1 MLAKKFL
8 SVFVIVFLLLSYIP
22 LSAQDDLII
31 VLDPGHGSTDNGSSG
46 KLNGKTYYEKD
57 LNNMV
62 TAHLYDSLAQ
72 YAGVKVYLT
81 RYDDSKPSLMTR
93 SVTAGKLGADLMISL
108 HMNALDNADYYGGS
122 EIYVH
127 SGNYLPE
134 GAKATKAIATDILK
148 GFEQFGL
155 KNRGV
160 KTKLID
166 NDKYYMYD
174 NGQYADYY
182 GVIRY
187 ATMVRVPAMIIE
199 HGYMSNKSDL
209 EFLSKSENLKKLA
222 DKTAEAVAKYYGLEK
237 GEGQKMTMKVQEGL
251 TIGSLPTSMVVGD
264 EISTLTATGGS
275 GSGTIHYETNDKEVL
290 QIQDGKLVAVGEG
303 MANVYAIR
311 DTDGEYQAKMSD
323 NYIRISVSKPI
334 STPTPTIVPTPTPTF
349 TPTPKLTPAITP
361 TPTLNPTT
369 APTVVA
375 TEEYSAP
382 TNTSAQTA
390 TTENTENDFWTAIAV
405 IGGILAAFLI
415 VSFVLLMKSK
425 NSNKKSRRR

>member
-31 VLDPGHGSTDNGSSG
+31 VLDPGHGATDNGSSG

-62 TAHLYDSLAQ
+62 TAHLHDSLAQ

-108 HMNALDNADYYGGS
+108 HMNSLDGADYYGGS

-199 HGYMSNKSDL
+199 HGYISNKSDL

-222 DKTAEAVAKYYGLEK
+222 DKTAEAVATYYGLEK

-251 TIGSLPTSMVVGD
+251 TIGALPTSMVVGD

-290 QIQDGKLVAVGEG
+290 QIRDGKLVAVGEG

-323 NYIRISVSKPI
+323 NYIRISVSKPVN
-334 STPTPTIVPTPTPTF
+334 PTASSKPTPTPTVVSTPAT
-349 TPTPKLTPAITP
+349 TPTA
-361 TPTLNPTT
+361 
-369 APTVVA
+369 VA
-375 TEEYSAP
+375 TTESSVP

-390 TTENTENDFWTAIAV
+390 STENTENDFWTAIAV
-405 IGGILAAFLI
+405 IGGVLAAFLI
-415 VSFVLLMKSK
+415 VSFVLLMKS
-425 NSNKKSRRR
+425 NNNNKKSRKR